1 MAAPQGE
8 RVPEYKQRQRR
19 TVDNLSN
26 RDDRCSTVTGTDRAG
41 KRTTLCRSLWTKE
54 RASSKRIL
62 QTETHHPLIDA
73 QLWVFNPDLRYSSS
87 SSGHSVNDQQAMK
100 VFYQEKDDVDKLL
113 APEIGQPSP
122 LSVEELELPSMI
134 FQALSD
140 ALHRSSQMLPVS
152 ARKFNEWQVGLLSRF
167 SREKAT

>member
-1 MAAPQGE
+1 
-8 RVPEYKQRQRR
+8 
-19 TVDNLSN
+19 
-26 RDDRCSTVTGTDRAG
+26 
-41 KRTTLCRSLWTKE
+41 
-54 RASSKRIL
+54 
-62 QTETHHPLIDA
+62 
-73 QLWVFNPDLRYSSS
+73 
-87 SSGHSVNDQQAMK
+87 VNDQQAMK
-100 VFYQEKDDVDKLL
+100 VFYQEKEDVDKLL

>member
-1 MAAPQGE
+1 M
-8 RVPEYKQRQRR
+8 
-19 TVDNLSN
+19 
-26 RDDRCSTVTGTDRAG
+26 
-41 KRTTLCRSLWTKE
+41 
-54 RASSKRIL
+54 
-62 QTETHHPLIDA
+62 
-73 QLWVFNPDLRYSSS
+73 
-87 SSGHSVNDQQAMK
+87 NDQQAMK
-100 VFYQEKDDVDKLL
+100 VFYQEKKDVDQLL

-140 ALHRSSQMLPVS
+140 ALHRSSQMLPIS

>member
-1 MAAPQGE
+1 M
-8 RVPEYKQRQRR
+8 
-19 TVDNLSN
+19 
-26 RDDRCSTVTGTDRAG
+26 
-41 KRTTLCRSLWTKE
+41 
-54 RASSKRIL
+54 
-62 QTETHHPLIDA
+62 
-73 QLWVFNPDLRYSSS
+73 
-87 SSGHSVNDQQAMK
+87 NDQQAMK
-100 VFYQEKDDVDKLL
+100 VFYQEKEDVDKLL

-140 ALHRSSQMLPVS
+140 TLHRSSQMLPVS

>member
-1 MAAPQGE
+1 
-8 RVPEYKQRQRR
+8 
-19 TVDNLSN
+19 
-26 RDDRCSTVTGTDRAG
+26 
-41 KRTTLCRSLWTKE
+41 
-54 RASSKRIL
+54 
-62 QTETHHPLIDA
+62 
-73 QLWVFNPDLRYSSS
+73 
-87 SSGHSVNDQQAMK
+87 VNDQQAMK

-167 SREKAT
+167 SREKTT